1 MARNN
6 KTFLNKRTLI
16 GRNSV
21 GLHALDDSAE
31 TYLKLADSDSVKTV
45 SGFPGANILD
55 GSISPTAINNQ
66 QEIVSA
72 GGGITS
78 PGVLQQAIANRTSNI
93 NFEKN
98 DQATGLP
105 IETAPAT
112 TYDEVN
118 AMNLGKNSPS
128 GIATTTSLG
137 NKRSTHIWG
146 DFDVMEQSGDYEKD
160 PSHNGTEFGGTNG
173 FTHVTGDGVGSY
185 QTFSPVHA
193 GTLGQ
198 QGFGQGPQNDDW
210 SQATRWL
217 RYTEAL
223 PVQLAVSYGAEQVPA
238 PGPDE
243 SNYTGVIHSMHPALG
258 SPPEKPGDPS
268 TPSYPAVQSHM
279 FYANPTVEAFS
290 GAPGTFYSP
299 GYTQVG
305 SPQKLP
311 TIGSLT
317 EFVFLQGV
325 KEPGTTPAPTL
336 YTTIP
341 GSAGGFRVNM
351 KTQSSSIS
359 DVLNVLGANH
369 GLVGDTVTEF
379 RVWEEV
385 PAPTAETQ
393 LTDIDGTSI
402 NVAKLDSLSE
412 SEINTTVKGLFDGTT
427 LVQNS
432 DAAYATSPDAHFG
445 RTNDFLRVGWTGAWN
460 GAPTDGEDFGDE
472 PTVYYQ
478 DTINN
483 YIIHKGFEVGMPRE
497 HKIAMPTTPSDYSY
511 NPLAPDGNSPEGG
524 TNSRRHVNPIR
535 FDFKVRSANTGFTDR
550 NSISSRLSP
559 RVYFRYLY
567 LSPEQG
573 STFGVISGGMGESG
587 SGANDH
593 GSTVRQ
599 TFNFAN
605 NATRI
610 LGEYLLSS
618 ENNNTTSYAG
628 NTNIGGERAPTET
641 QNGGMKGTSS
651 PTRAYFHGYTS
662 PTDPGPHPSEHF
674 SFSSEKWGVRTM
686 YFPFQQVSGT
696 VQSGNDL
703 YYWRKFGMATY
714 STDVSYYS
722 AGYIRTPG
730 PAIVPSNESGPV
742 SSGESMPQRQKMPH
756 STETWAA
763 LPGNMTNYGAMGS
776 AISGVDQVAYNFP
789 GIPGSAQFN
798 DPGPTSRASSEGGY
812 RETFP
817 FASDTTIT
825 APGTAQT
832 QFVHSRA
839 SLVSSTKG
847 FLFEGFNIDNDTTSP
862 AGPNGPDEDGKRR
875 VVEKFPFSSQVSVNW
890 DPGGLRSRFG
900 AVGISSSNGRGYIMS
915 GISPDAATTADYY
928 TANGPTEFSVP
939 LSHQTPGDMI
949 NLVSSDGSTIYS
961 HDLGAI
967 AAYTYHASK
976 TQV

>member
-6 KTFLNKRTLI
+6 NNFLHKKTLI
-16 GRNSV
+16 TANSV
-21 GLHALDDSAE
+21 D
-31 TYLKLADSDSVKTV
+31 
-45 SGFPGANILD
+45 
-55 GSISPTAINNQ
+55 PTAISNKD
-66 QEIVSA
+66 EIISA
-72 GGGITS
+72 SAALTAE
-78 PGVLQQAIANRTSNI
+78 GVLQQAINNRSSNL
-93 NFEKN
+93 NLEKN
-98 DQATGLP
+98 DQATGMD
-105 IETAPAT
+105 INDAPST
-112 TYDEVN
+112 TYAN
-118 AMNLGKNSPS
+118 PT
-128 GIATTTSLG
+128 GIMIGDPAGGTGDPPARGLF
-137 NKRSTHIWG
+137 NRRSTHIWG
-146 DFDVMEQSGDYEKD
+146 DFDVMRQSQDYEKD
-160 PSHNGTEFGGTNG
+160 PSHNGGEFGNPDG
-173 FTHVTGDGVGSY
+173 FEHVRGNATGSY
-185 QTFSPVHA
+185 QTFSSVHV

-198 QGFGQGPQNDDW
+198 QGFTQGPTGSAEWNSGNFERFTQ
-210 SQATRWL
+210 
-217 RYTEAL
+217 AL
-223 PVQLAVSYGAEQVPA
+223 PVQLAVSYGAEQP
-238 PGPDE
+238 PDPSPE
-243 SNYTGVIHSMHPALG
+243 DTNRTGTIYSMHPALG

-279 FYANPTVEAFS
+279 FYANPNVEAADW
-290 GAPGTFYSP
+290 APATFYSP
-299 GYTQVG
+299 GYTEVG
-305 SPQKLP
+305 SPKKLFP
-311 TIGSLT
+311 TSGSLT

-336 YTTIP
+336 YTSIP

-351 KTQSSSIS
+351 KSMDPSSKNIL
-359 DVLNVLGANH
+359 DILGANH
-369 GLVGDTVTEF
+369 GVVGDTVTEF

-385 PAPTAETQ
+385 DAPAAETQ

-402 NVAKLDSLSE
+402 NVAKLDSLNE
-412 SEINTTVKGLFDGTT
+412 SEINTTVKDLFDGAGLVHGSATT
-427 LVQNS
+427 YFADV
-432 DAAYATSPDAHFG
+432 PDDNLG
-445 RTNDFLRVGWTGAWN
+445 RTDDFLRVGWTGGWRDT
-460 GAPTDGEDFGDE
+460 PTNREDFGDVDQ
-472 PTVYYQ
+472 VYYQ
-478 DTINN
+478 DNIINH
-483 YIIHKGFEVGMPRE
+483 IIHKGFEVGMPRE
-497 HKIAMPTTPSDYSY
+497 HKIAMPTTPSDYAY
-511 NPLAPDGNSPEGG
+511 NPLAPDPQAPEGG
-524 TNSRRHVNPIR
+524 TNSRRHANPIR
-535 FDFKVRSANTGFTDR
+535 FDFKVRSANTNYEKRTSR
-550 NSISSRLSP
+550 SSRLSP

-573 STFGVISGGMGESG
+573 STFGVVSGGMGETS
-587 SGANDH
+587 SVTNAH
-593 GSTVRQ
+593 GSTLRQ

-610 LGEYLLSS
+610 LGTYSSSS
-618 ENNNTTSYAG
+618 ENNGTTSYTG
-628 NTNIGGERAPTET
+628 NTNIGGGRASTE

-662 PTDPGPHPSEHF
+662 PTDPGGHPTETD
-674 SFSSEKWGVRTM
+674 SFTREKWGVRTM

-722 AGYIRTPG
+722 AGYIYTPG
-730 PAIVPSNESGPV
+730 GSIAPSNESGPAIYND
-742 SSGESMPQRQKMPH
+742 ESMPQRQKMPH

-789 GIPGSAQFN
+789 GIPGGAQFS
-798 DPGPTSRASSEGGY
+798 DPGPTARASSEGGY

-825 APGTAQT
+825 APGAAQT

-862 AGPNGPDEDGKRR
+862 AGPNGPDEGGRRR

-915 GISPDAATTADYY
+915 GISPEAANWTDDYY
-928 TANGPTEFSVP
+928 TANGSTEFDVTNA
-939 LSHQTPGDMI
+939 HQTPGDMI

-961 HDLGAI
+961 HDLGAM